1 MKFGKVVKTVAV
13 ASAMLVMAV
22 GLTACGKKSAD
33 TGNYQPKKIS
43 CWI

>member
-22 GLTACGKKSAD
+22 GLIACGKKKCRYWQLS
-33 TGNYQPKKIS
+33 T
-43 CWI
+43 